1 MILILMTD
9 GTQLSER
16 PRGSSGLLAVFV
28 PSNGEAE
35 ADAAEQKSA
44 FARLLRQL
52 PASFLQLTAA
62 SQVCSRKN

>member
-44 FARLLRQL
+44 FARLLQL

-62 SQVCSRKN
+62 SQVCRKN